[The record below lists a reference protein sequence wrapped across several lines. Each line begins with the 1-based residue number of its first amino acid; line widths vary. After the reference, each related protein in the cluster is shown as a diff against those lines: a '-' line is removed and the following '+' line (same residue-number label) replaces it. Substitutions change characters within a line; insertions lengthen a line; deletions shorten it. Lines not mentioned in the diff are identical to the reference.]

1 MMTYSELVKIL
12 FNTLDDYQ
20 NYVLKCMSDKFG

>member
-12 FNTLDDYQ
+12 FNTLDGCQ